1 MLTEVLGRAVPNIVC
16 GGGGEG
22 VLSVVGGRG
31 GAAGWGGGL
40 GRFWG
45 GGVGGI
51 LEKSKIALGAFLSPR
66 HRFNMH
72 LTLHLSLFFRGLPS
86 IWPVS

>member
-45 GGVGGI
+45 GGRGNFG
-51 LEKSKIALGAFLSPR
+51 KIKNRA
-66 HRFNMH
+66 
-72 LTLHLSLFFRGLPS
+72 RGLFEPAAQ
-86 IWPVS
+86 I